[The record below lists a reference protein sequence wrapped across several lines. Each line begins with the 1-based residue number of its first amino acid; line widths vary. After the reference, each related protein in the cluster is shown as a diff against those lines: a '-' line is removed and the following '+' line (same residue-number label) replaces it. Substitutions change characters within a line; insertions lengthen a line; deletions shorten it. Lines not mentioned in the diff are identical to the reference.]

1 MQHFNQNIINLY
13 GDKGKNWLHSLPKLI
28 QEYAKDWHLTQLKPF
43 ENLTYNY
50 VLSAVQNTKPVVL
63 KVSPDI
69 ESLRKEADALRAF
82 NGHSCVKFYAE
93 NDDALLIERAI
104 PGQSLKNYFN
114 LRDEEAIY
122 IASDL
127 ITKLHKAPL
136 PIENQFPHISDW
148 LALLDQDLNIPSE
161 YLQKARDLKNH
172 LLETSPK
179 NVLLHG
185 DLHHDNILSHS
196 NDWIAIDPKGI
207 IGDPAYEIA
216 AFIRNPIPDLLT
228 IRNAKE
234 IIEKRIQVFAHI
246 LKTPSQRIAQWN
258 FVQAILAWAWALE
271 DDCDPLYF
279 KKFTEICNIY

>member
-28 QEYAKDWHLTQLKPF
+28 QEYAEDWHLTQLTPF
-43 ENLTYNY
+43 NNLTYNY
-50 VLSAVQNTKPVVL
+50 VLSAVQNTKPVIL
-63 KVSPDI
+63 KISPDI
-69 ESLRKEADALRAF
+69 ESLRKEANALRAF
-82 NGHSCVKFYAE
+82 AEHSCVKLYAE
-93 NDDALLIERAI
+93 KDDALLIERAI

-228 IRNAKE
+228 IPNAKE
-234 IIEKRIQVFAHI
+234 IIEKRIQLFAHI

-258 FVQAILAWAWALE
+258 FVQAVLAWAWALE
-271 DDCDPLYF
+271 DDCDPFYF
-279 KKFTEICNIY
+279 KKFTETFK